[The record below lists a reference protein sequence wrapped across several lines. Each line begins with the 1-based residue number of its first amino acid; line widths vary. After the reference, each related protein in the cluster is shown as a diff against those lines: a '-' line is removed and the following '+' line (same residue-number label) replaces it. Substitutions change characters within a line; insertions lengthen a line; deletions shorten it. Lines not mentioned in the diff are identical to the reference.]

1 MPPPLVLEAVELKK
15 VVTVFKNELRCQCN
29 SNICSKP
36 LVKTIQRKNHGYF
49 VNNISKLCKS
59 SFSHVNP
66 SFNFPTD
73 QPPSPGGKNAYAS
86 GTTTKIT
93 SVSTG
98 NLCTEVRSGKQ
109 NVGY

>member
-1 MPPPLVLEAVELKK
+1 MII
-15 VVTVFKNELRCQCN
+15 N
-29 SNICSKP
+29 
-36 LVKTIQRKNHGYF
+36 
-49 VNNISKLCKS
+49 
-59 SFSHVNP
+59 SHVNA

-98 NLCTEVRSGKQ
+98 NLCTEVRNGKQ
-109 NVGY
+109 NSGY

>member
-1 MPPPLVLEAVELKK
+1 MLPL
-15 VVTVFKNELRCQCN
+15 N
-29 SNICSKP
+29 
-36 LVKTIQRKNHGYF
+36 
-49 VNNISKLCKS
+49 
-59 SFSHVNP
+59 FS
-66 SFNFPTD
+66 TD

-109 NVGY
+109 NAGY